1 MMKPLSGWRL
11 LLQKFVRDRSALLGL
26 VILIGLL
33 LTALMA
39 PWLAPLPE
47 DVSAT
52 HPAKRLR
59 PPSWEH
65 PFGTDTL
72 GRDIYSRV
80 LYGGRI
86 TLVISITVVSAC
98 LVIGVPAGL
107 IAGYRENFIG
117 DVIMRIADI
126 FLAVPRIILALAL
139 SQALGPSLPNMLLAL
154 TITYWPW
161 FARTVAAETKSV
173 KQATFI
179 EASEALGMRPMRIIL
194 CHVLPNVLSPII
206 VRGTVGMGFTI
217 LTAAALGFLGVGAQP
232 PAPEWGAMIAEA
244 RLYLPD
250 AWWYATSPGLAIFFV
265 VMGFNLLGDGLRDIL
280 DPRLRRSRS

>member
-1 MMKPLSGWRL
+1 MKPLSGWKL
-11 LLQKFVRDRSALLGL
+11 LTQKFVRDRSALLGL

-33 LTALMA
+33 MTAAMA
-39 PWLAPLPE
+39 PYLAPFPE

-52 HPAKRLR
+52 HPTKRLR

-98 LVIGVPAGL
+98 LLIGVPAGL
-107 IAGYRENFIG
+107 IAGYSEGLIG
-117 DVIMRIADI
+117 DLVMRIADI

-161 FARTVAAETKSV
+161 FARTVAAETRSV

-206 VRGTVGMGFTI
+206 VRSTVGMGFTI

-250 AWWYATSPGLAIFFV
+250 AWWCATSPGLAIFFV

>member
-1 MMKPLSGWRL
+1 MKGATGWRL
-11 LLQKFVRDRSALLGL
+11 LWQKFVRDRSALSGL
-26 VILIGLL
+26 VILLGLI
-33 LTALMA
+33 LTST
-39 PWLAPLPE
+39 LAPYLAPFPE

-52 HPAKRLR
+52 HPAQRLR

-65 PFGTDTL
+65 PLGTDTL
-72 GRDIYSRV
+72 GRDIYSRI
-80 LYGGRI
+80 LFGGRI
-86 TLVISITVVSAC
+86 TLVISVTVVAAC
-98 LVIGVPAGL
+98 IVIGVPAGL
-107 IAGYRENFIG
+107 IAGYSENIVG
-117 DVIMRIADI
+117 NAIMRIADI
-126 FLAVPRIILALAL
+126 FLAVPRVILALAL

-161 FARTVAAETKSV
+161 FARTVAAETRSV

-179 EASEALGMRPMRIIL
+179 EASNALGMRPMRVIFW
-194 CHVLPNVLSPII
+194 HVLPNVLSSVI
-206 VRGTVGMGFTI
+206 VRSTIGMGFTI

-280 DPRLRRSRS
+280 DPRLRRTRS

>member
-1 MMKPLSGWRL
+1 MNAKTGWKLLSA
-11 LLQKFVRDRSALLGL
+11 KFVRDRSALSGLLIIVGL
-26 VILIGLL
+26 V
-33 LTALMA
+33 LTAL
-39 PWLAPLPE
+39 LAPYLAPFPE
-47 DVSAT
+47 DVSVT
-52 HPAKRLR
+52 HPAQRLR

-86 TLVISITVVSAC
+86 TLVISLTVVTAC
-98 LVIGVPAGL
+98 VLIGVPAGL
-107 IAGYRENFIG
+107 IAGYYENAAG
-117 DVIMRIADI
+117 NLIMRIADI
-126 FLAVPRIILALAL
+126 FLAVPRVILALAMA
-139 SQALGPSLPNMLLAL
+139 QALGPSLPNMLLAL

-161 FARTVAAETKSV
+161 FARTVAAETRSMK
-173 KQATFI
+173 KATFI
-179 EASEALGMRPMRIIL
+179 EATEALGVGRFRMIA

-206 VRGTVGMGFTI
+206 VRSSIGMGFTI

-244 RLYLPD
+244 RLCLPD
-250 AWWYATSPGLAIFFV
+250 AWWYATAPGLAIFFV

-280 DPRLRRSRS
+280 DPRLRRSRG